1 MEQLRTPSCTHRW
14 VLGEPTLESVQGICR
29 RCGARR
35 SYPAGLEYYEAVVDY
50 EELDRGRL
58 RVATDS
64 ASPAE
69 HSVAIEA

>member
-1 MEQLRTPSCTHRW
+1 MAQLGARPCTHRW
-14 VLGEPTLESVQGICR
+14 VLGEPTLDSVQGICR

-35 SYPAGLEYYEAVVDY
+35 SYPAGLEYYEAAVDY
-50 EELDRGRL
+50 AELDQGRL